1 MKTLFKL
8 SVLSASLIAASSVYA
23 AGPTNAQL
31 QSEIRTIMKH
41 DQQLQHE
48 VRMLKTQLRGHVPH
62 SYANKNIVRRASPS
76 RALETANRSTQ
87 MLTDRFAHSVTVTTS
102 PLMGRKSQSSDILEQ
117 MSKDDQQLTLL
128 QQRAALMR
136 ALHKEGDEHIYRPI
150 IELSGGL
157 EGQLYGV
164 DGYGKNAN
172 PRGINLATAEFDVA
186 GIVGPW
192 AGGFMALDYD
202 NSPVSSGNRSP
213 KGTVYLDRG
222 FVTLGNLNR
231 FPLYISTGEM
241 YVPYG
246 RYGSLMLT
254 TPITQS
260 LARTKSD
267 TAMLGYAQYGVYAEL
282 FAYNGAMTSGGTSVF
297 KQGGLDAGYAR
308 HFGPHGSDSFRVG
321 ASVESNL
328 ADSQGLQSTGVDSNT
343 GHFQGFGTGT
353 NNDLRHR
360 VPGLAL
366 YANATYHNFTGIF
379 SYEGAAR
386 DFAVSDL
393 AFGNTGGNLAG
404 ARPQAMHFEL
414 NYTIHAWNKP
424 FTFGADYDRSWQAL
438 AANLPKQSFTADL
451 QTSWFRN
458 TLETIEYRHDDDY
471 SVTKSANGA
480 GGTAFAGSGKTRNS
494 YIAQLGVYY

>member
-8 SVLSASLIAASSVYA
+8 SVLSVSLIAASSVFA

-31 QSEIRTIMKH
+31 QSEIREIMKH

-48 VRMLKTQLRGHVPH
+48 VHMLKTQLRGRVSHH
-62 SYANKNIVRRASPS
+62 ANSNVIHRASPS
-76 RALETANRSTQ
+76 RVLETTKRSSHV
-87 MLTDRFAHSVTVTTS
+87 LTDRFDHSVTVTTS
-102 PLMGRKSQSSDILEQ
+102 PLMGPSSSPSDILEQ
-117 MSKDDQQLTLL
+117 MSKDNQQLTLL
-128 QQRAALMR
+128 QQRGALMR
-136 ALHKEGDEHIYRPI
+136 ALHKEGDEHLDRPI
-150 IELSGGL
+150 VEISGGL
-157 EGQLYGV
+157 EGQLYGTNGFGEGNTP
-164 DGYGKNAN
+164 D
-172 PRGINLATAEFDVA
+172 GINLSTAELDVA
-186 GIVGPW
+186 GIVSPW

-213 KGTVYLDRG
+213 KNTVYLDRG
-222 FVTLGNLNR
+222 FVTFGNLNR
-231 FPLYISTGEM
+231 FPVYASIGEM

-267 TAMLGYAQYGVYAEL
+267 TAMLGYAQYGIFAEL
-282 FAYNGAMTSGGTSVF
+282 FAYNGAMTSGGNRVF

-308 HFGPHGSDSFRVG
+308 NFGPNGVDSYRVG
-321 ASVESNL
+321 ASVESNI
-328 ADSQGLQSTGVDSNT
+328 ADSQGLQDTGVSSDS
-343 GHFQGFGTGT
+343 GHFQGFGSGS
-353 NNDLRHR
+353 NNNIQHR
-360 VPGLAL
+360 VPALAL
-366 YANATYHNFTGIF
+366 YGNVTYHNLTGIL

-393 AFGNTGGNLAG
+393 AYGNTGGNLSG
-404 ARPQAMHFEL
+404 ARPQALHLEL

-471 SVTKSANGA
+471 SSTKSANGA
-480 GGTAFAGSGKTRNS
+480 GGTAFSGTGKTRNS
-494 YIAQLGVYY
+494 YIGQLGVYF